1 MQTKNYQEKKQKWE
15 EINRRY
21 KKSSVREATF
31 VLTVENTLKLLTKRR
46 GRVLDIGCGFGE
58 IDILFAQNTN
68 FNIVGCDISEI
79 AVKTAQEN
87 VEKAGLDH
95 RIKIEEGNVYKLK
108 YPNDFF
114 DIVLSFGYVSAATY
128 PGAQKEVAR
137 VLKPGGILVCDF
149 INFLSLYKFLSIFKR
164 IAKLRKV
171 SYYVTLNR
179 ICREFKKQNLV
190 FVDQRFFNTYP
201 PLDLS
206 LNPKIFLSFENTIGK
221 IFKNIL
227 GRVRLV
233 SFKKISP

>member
-1 MQTKNYQEKKQKWE
+1 MQTKNYQEEKQKWE
-15 EINRRY
+15 EFNRRY

-31 VLTVENTLKLLTKRR
+31 VLTVENTLGLLTKRR

-87 VEKAGLDH
+87 VEKAGLGH

-164 IAKLRKV
+164 IAKLQKV

-190 FVDQRFFNTYP
+190 FVNQRFFNTYP
-201 PLDLS
+201 PLDLN

-221 IFKNIL
+221 IFKSIL

>member
-15 EINRRY
+15 EFNRRY

-31 VLTVENTLKLLTKRR
+31 VLTIENTLGLLTERR

-68 FNIVGCDISEI
+68 FNIVGCDISKI
-79 AVKTAQEN
+79 AVKAAQEN
-87 VEKAGLDH
+87 VEKVGLGH
-95 RIKIEEGNVYKLK
+95 RIKIEEGDIYNLK

-149 INFLSLYKFLSIFKR
+149 INCLSLYKFLSTFKR

-171 SYYVTLNR
+171 AYYVTLNG
-179 ICREFKKQNLV
+179 ICREFKRQNLV

-201 PLDLS
+201 PLYLS

-221 IFKNIL
+221 IFKSIL